1 MPHASDP
8 PTLSPPAECDHTAAG
23 LRRENTAQRMA
34 NDALLAQNLRLRAQL
49 DQQCQVLDGLQAFVV
64 SVANAL
70 QVSRPSYAPDPR
82 RSVCRSHLATLTSRQ
97 REVLAMVVAGY
108 PSKRIASLL
117 GISQRT
123 VENHRA
129 SIMAKTGSTSLPALT
144 QLVVLAGVDESVSH
158 SVPWRSAGAATG
170 SPLRLVT
177 DAAAP
182 VSPVP
187 ARGAKP
193 HRT

>member
-1 MPHASDP
+1 MSHASDL
-8 PTLSPPAECDHTAAG
+8 PTLSSPAECDQTAAG

-34 NDALLAQNLRLRAQL
+34 NDALLAQNLRLLAQL

-64 SVANAL
+64 SVAHAL
-70 QVSRPSYAPDPR
+70 QASRASYAPDPR

-97 REVLAMVVAGY
+97 REVLTMVVAGY

-129 SIMAKTGSTSLPALT
+129 SIMAKTGATSLPALT
-144 QLVVLAGVDESVSH
+144 QLVVLAGVDESISH
-158 SVPWRSAGAATG
+158 GLPWPGAGAATG

-177 DAAAP
+177 DAAAG
-182 VSPVP
+182 VSAVP
-187 ARGAKP
+187 ARGAEP
-193 HRT
+193 HPM